1 MFGIA
6 ASSPS
11 IWQRTMDQV
20 LKGIPSTCC
29 ILDEMIITAKT
40 DEEHLKNLQSVLQ
53 RLHDYSLRVNKEKCS
68 FFQKEITYCGHNIDS
83 NGLHKTQAKIE
94 AITCAPKPGIL
105 TQLRAFLGLVNYYSK
120 FMPNLASVLHPLY
133 QLLQKDV
140 KFKWT
145 AGTQKAFEKVKT
157 LITAETVLTQYDPDL
172 PVRLACDSSAYG
184 LGAVISRV
192 MENGEERPIAF
203 ASRSLNSAQKNY
215 AQIHKEAL
223 AIIWGVK
230 KFHCYLYRKNSPW
243 SRIINLY

>member
-53 RLHDYSLRVNKEKCS
+53 RLHDYNLRVNKEKCS

-145 AGTQKAFEKVKT
+145 AETQKAFEKVKT
-157 LITAETVLTQYDPDL
+157 LITAETVLTHYDPDL

-203 ASRSLNSAQKNY
+203 ASRSLNSAQ
-215 AQIHKEAL
+215 
-223 AIIWGVK
+223 
-230 KFHCYLYRKNSPW
+230 
-243 SRIINLY
+243 